1 MHLPRVMNVKRITTS
16 WDRKSLS
23 LTQLSGNHLFW
34 VKNGPSTKCWRLM
47 SYLGKDPLII
57 DCRYFHLHITNTS
70 VLLGQIS
77 VAITFKRFSFFVSV
91 QLSLWAV
98 NRKHCTLNCLML
110 IIVTLLI
117 FLKLDWALG
126 YSCHGPI
133 LVSWPHTTSVPFSFP
148 CPVFLSSPHALHLV
162 FSPAWRHGLQSVL
175 LGHLLHITSSN
186 ASILKDRVIHST
198 FSRLSSFMCGSIML
212 FLLHDVL
219 LHMCVPVNLVLLL
232 CSWLAGGSQLSVI
245 RQLWTAFYVKPS
257 FLNTYAPACSPSLAC

>member
-148 CPVFLSSPHALHLV
+148 CPRLLTLSISFSLPPGGMASSLCCWGTCCISPLQMPAYLRTEWSTLPFPDCPASCVVALCCSCFMMCYSTCV
-162 FSPAWRHGLQSVL
+162 YQS
-175 LGHLLHITSSN
+175 I
-186 ASILKDRVIHST
+186 
-198 FSRLSSFMCGSIML
+198 LSSFFALG
-212 FLLHDVL
+212 
-219 LHMCVPVNLVLLL
+219 
-232 CSWLAGGSQLSVI
+232 
-245 RQLWTAFYVKPS
+245 
-257 FLNTYAPACSPSLAC
+257 